1 MWQFW
6 VTFLIGLWLLLGQG
20 LMKVS
25 VSREDF
31 EVLYLLTGISS
42 FTLGLWLFFGQIKG
56 LLKVFSVIIG
66 LAGIWLG
73 ITGFISGLQGIA
85 NAIILGIILIVLG
98 FWGAVT
104 KSTS

>member
-20 LMKVS
+20 LMSVS
-25 VSREDF
+25 VSKENF
-31 EVLYLLTGISS
+31 EVLYLLTGIFS
-42 FTLGLWLFFGQIKG
+42 FTLGLWLFFGQLKG
-56 LLKVFSVIIG
+56 LLKVFSVVIG

-73 ITGFISGLQGIA
+73 ITAFISGLQGIG

-98 FWGAVT
+98 FWGALT
-104 KSTS
+104 KSTA

>member
-20 LMKVS
+20 FMKIS
-25 VSREDF
+25 ISKGDF
-31 EVLYLLTGISS
+31 EALYLLTGIFS
-42 FTLGLWLFFGQIKG
+42 FTLRLWLFFSQIKG

-73 ITGFISGLQGIA
+73 ITGFIPGLQGIA

-98 FWGAVT
+98 FWGAMT
-104 KSTS
+104 KTTS